1 MRIWLLKD
9 GETLPVQDGSR
20 KMRTWML
27 AEALAKRGHDVVWWS
42 STFSHQRKELV
53 ARSDETFRVC
63 EGVTLKLL
71 HSGSYRRN
79 VSVRRLLHHRTL
91 ARRFS
96 ECADSEA
103 PPDIIVSAYPI
114 IEVASQAVQFA
125 KRNAIPIV
133 VDVRDLWPDYFLEH
147 IPRILRTPANF
158 ALRGAYR
165 QKQHIIQNADSVVAT
180 TEGIL
185 RWALQTGGRERM
197 PFDRPFHL
205 GYPASNASTAAESMV
220 CPEYLR
226 PFRDRTI
233 FTFVGIFGSAYD
245 LETVC
250 RAAKVLADEGDERV
264 HFVFA
269 GTGGRFDEISAQA
282 RGLPNVTMPGWL
294 WKEQIDA
301 LLQHSDVGLVPFY
314 DGIPDAMPNKVFEY
328 LSAGLPLMT
337 CLSGELRDLVESC
350 RIGYYYRDGDHSS
363 LLAGIRK
370 IASDGILVENMS
382 KNARSVF
389 EERFTADTVYG
400 AYAEHIEQLHAA
412 STTECVAKAA
422 A

>member
-1 MRIWLLKD
+1 
-9 GETLPVQDGSR
+9 
-20 KMRTWML
+20 MRTWML